1 MKGQRVVLLENI
13 RSLHNVGAVFR
24 SADGAGFQHV
34 ICAGYTPRPDDAR
47 MNKVSLGAEQSISW
61 SHESSAIKAAL
72 SLKKQGY
79 FLLALETT
87 SDATNLFLE
96 PTFPEPIALIFGHE
110 VDGISP
116 ELLSLA
122 DTTCF
127 LPMNGKKESLNIS
140 VAAGIALYEVQRK
153 RNFS

>member
-72 SLKKQGY
+72 SLKNKDIF
-79 FLLALETT
+79 FLHSKLHQMR
-87 SDATNLFLE
+87 
-96 PTFPEPIALIFGHE
+96 PIFFWNPHFQSQLHSFWA
-110 VDGISP
+110 
-116 ELLSLA
+116 
-122 DTTCF
+122 
-127 LPMNGKKESLNIS
+127 
-140 VAAGIALYEVQRK
+140 
-153 RNFS
+153 